1 MGLSVIFALLV
12 GNLEKQILCLFVFLI
27 PVAVKV
33 FILGTEVARLDFL
46 ILMLFLMWENSDFG
60 GGGGGGGGG
69 ISGFKETSF

>member
-1 MGLSVIFALLV
+1 MPCLLEIWKNKFCV
-12 GNLEKQILCLFVFLI
+12 CLCFLI